1 MKCTSLLLTGLK
13 LACQFLLNLANTV
26 FSTVTFVVSMCCQ
39 YFSVSAL
46 LELLFVSLKMTRE
59 KEEENICKNSIFKSC
74 IYERTTHISAFLKKE
89 LSLES
94 SFDINSLL
102 W

>member
-26 FSTVTFVVSMCCQ
+26 FSTATFVVSMCCQ
-39 YFSVSAL
+39 YSSVSVL

-59 KEEENICKNSIFKSC
+59 KEEENIFAKIQF
-74 IYERTTHISAFLKKE
+74 
-89 LSLES
+89 LSLA
-94 SFDINSLL
+94 FMKGQLT
-102 W
+102 